1 MIANSIQIITRS
13 IQIITRSMQNFLP
26 SLPLER
32 FLDGRGDSER
42 PPGRG
47 RPPPNTL
54 VEGQKPVILQTFDG
68 LIQRT
73 LPLTK
78 EKLLTK
84 CHYTRKQRLSEGTYG
99 TFLFAH
105 VCITSFVKA
114 SYTSCNFLRQS
125 FLHFLQLPSSKLPT
139 ARNFIMHALPELP
152 KLPKTS

>member
-1 MIANSIQIITRS
+1 MIAKSMQM
-13 IQIITRSMQNFLP
+13 ITRSMRNFLP

-78 EKLLTK
+78 ENLLTK

-105 VCITSFVKA
+105 V
-114 SYTSCNFLRQS
+114 YNFLRQS

-139 ARNFIMHALPELP
+139 ARNLIMHALPELP

>member
-1 MIANSIQIITRS
+1 MTGQALNCTAGGGASCELRYETFKTVSENFLVYLRPLVTGVFIMNSVQVITRS
-13 IQIITRSMQNFLP
+13 KQMIARSIRNFVP

-73 LPLTK
+73 LPLMK
-78 EKLLTK
+78 ENLLTK
-84 CHYTRKQRLSEGTYG
+84 CYYIRKQRLS
-99 TFLFAH
+99 
-105 VCITSFVKA
+105 
-114 SYTSCNFLRQS
+114 
-125 FLHFLQLPSSKLPT
+125 
-139 ARNFIMHALPELP
+139 
-152 KLPKTS
+152 